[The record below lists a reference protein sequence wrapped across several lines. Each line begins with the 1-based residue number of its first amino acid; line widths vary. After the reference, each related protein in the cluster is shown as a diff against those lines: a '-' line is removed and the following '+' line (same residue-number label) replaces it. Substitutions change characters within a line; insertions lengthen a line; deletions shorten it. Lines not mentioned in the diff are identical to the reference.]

1 MDNFDKLNITIDER
15 HYDYIDRTELSSEL
29 QPDQLQAA
37 LDEQTAWMQKWED
50 DYKPQ
55 VKKAIEYLADNPVS
69 NVVTATQSAASPS
82 ISQAP
87 VSDGSQASIDGLE
100 AALSQLSVAT
110 NQQRP
115 PAVQVPLYNGD
126 PRNFNFFYTL
136 FDELIAKVCPTQRI
150 KLAQLLCY
158 VTGPALEAIYHALSY
173 PPDTCYDQAIAILK
187 ERFGN
192 KTEIARIALEDLYN
206 GPLCST
212 SSDLNFFIEELNN
225 TKRQVDATVYAHALS
240 SHEAIDKL
248 LIRLPSDVQNR

>member
-1 MDNFDKLNITIDER
+1 MK
-15 HYDYIDRTELSSEL
+15 YY
-29 QPDQLQAA
+29 
-37 LDEQTAWMQKWED
+37 
-50 DYKPQ
+50 
-55 VKKAIEYLADNPVS
+55 
-69 NVVTATQSAASPS
+69 
-82 ISQAP
+82 
-87 VSDGSQASIDGLE
+87 
-100 AALSQLSVAT
+100 
-110 NQQRP
+110 
-115 PAVQVPLYNGD
+115 
-126 PRNFNFFYTL
+126 FNFFYTL

-248 LIRLPSDVQNR
+248 LIRLPSDVQNRWTKCARKHIKTKKEYPGIDNFLKFLKGSLHVIRT